1 MAAPAAPLKVLRR
14 LDYAPVAWTTRR
26 VSLDFDIREGATR
39 VRATLRF
46 ARNAAAA
53 PGGSVALNRGHGVEL
68 VSIALDGA
76 PLAHALTDKLL
87 TFDVPAAAAA
97 AGEFELLVETR
108 IEPEKNTAL
117 EGLYR
122 STGTYCTQCE
132 AEGFRSIT
140 FFQDRPDVMA
150 VWRVRVEADRA
161 ACPVLLS
168 NGNLVEKG
176 AAADPSRHFAVYE
189 DPWPKPCYL
198 FALVAGDLAETRDA
212 FTTRSGRAVSLR
224 IYTAARDADKVGW
237 AMESLKRA
245 MKWDE
250 DKFGLEY
257 DLDLFNIVAVPDFNM
272 GAMENKSLNVFN
284 SRLVLASTR
293 TASDLDFNR
302 IEGVVAHE
310 YFHNWTGDRVT
321 CKDWFQLTLKEG
333 LTVFRDQSFTADVNS
348 RPIKR
353 IEDVLRLRQSQFA
366 EDAGPTAHPIRPD
379 EVGKMDNFCACA
391 PHAFGIAIARG
402 ADRALFL
409 LPSLTP
415 SHSLTCTLAD
425 TATVYEKGAEI
436 IRIYETVLGVAGFRK
451 GMDLYFAR
459 HDGQAV
465 DCDAFFQAMF
475 DANEGHVGQ
484 AALPALKRWYS
495 QAGTPELTVTPTY
508 DAAARML
515 TLACAQ
521 RTPPTAGQATK
532 EPVLVPI
539 AVGLVGADGRD
550 LPLVVDGRAE
560 ASTTAVLCLTEAARS
575 YVFSDVPAGAVP
587 SVLRGFSAPVR
598 LTVVGQTDA
607 QLTHLL
613 AHDSDSFNRYEAG
626 QVLGRSALLA
636 YYDVALAQAAD
647 ARPMQGLALPASL
660 VEAFRSLLRDASLDG
675 AIVARS
681 IALPAEV
688 EIVDALAARGV
699 GADPVLVHKVRE
711 WAVSQLASRLQ
722 PELEAAMARAEAE
735 IVAAE
740 AKSGG
745 YSPNFAAVARRALRN
760 RCLYMLSRLEAP
772 AAAAAAPALVLT
784 RFKAAT
790 NMTDQVAAL
799 AALVELPGAER
810 DEALAAFA
818 AQFSDEPLVMLK
830 WLALQAGS
838 SETAS
843 VAGVRALMAHASF
856 SITNPN
862 CCYSLFGPFA
872 STPAFHA
879 ADGSG
884 YAFLGEIVRQLD
896 AVNPQVA
903 SRIVSAFSKLGQYDA
918 VRRALMLREL
928 EALAAHAGLSE
939 NVGEIVARSIASA
952 KAQASA

>member
-68 VSIALDGA
+68 VSIVLDGA
-76 PLAHALTDKLL
+76 PLAHALTEKLL

-250 DKFGLEY
+250 DTFGLEY

-379 EVGKMDNFCACA
+379 EVGKMDNFCAC
-391 PHAFGIAIARG
+391 
-402 ADRALFL
+402 
-409 LPSLTP
+409 
-415 SHSLTCTLAD
+415 
-425 TATVYEKGAEI
+425 K
-436 IRIYETVLGVAGFRK
+436 
-451 GMDLYFAR
+451 
-459 HDGQAV
+459 
-465 DCDAFFQAMF
+465 
-475 DANEGHVGQ
+475 
-484 AALPALKRWYS
+484 
-495 QAGTPELTVTPTY
+495 
-508 DAAARML
+508 
-515 TLACAQ
+515 
-521 RTPPTAGQATK
+521 
-532 EPVLVPI
+532 
-539 AVGLVGADGRD
+539 
-550 LPLVVDGRAE
+550 
-560 ASTTAVLCLTEAARS
+560 
-575 YVFSDVPAGAVP
+575 
-587 SVLRGFSAPVR
+587 
-598 LTVVGQTDA
+598 
-607 QLTHLL
+607 
-613 AHDSDSFNRYEAG
+613 
-626 QVLGRSALLA
+626 
-636 YYDVALAQAAD
+636 
-647 ARPMQGLALPASL
+647 
-660 VEAFRSLLRDASLDG
+660 
-675 AIVARS
+675 
-681 IALPAEV
+681 
-688 EIVDALAARGV
+688 
-699 GADPVLVHKVRE
+699 
-711 WAVSQLASRLQ
+711 
-722 PELEAAMARAEAE
+722 
-735 IVAAE
+735 
-740 AKSGG
+740 
-745 YSPNFAAVARRALRN
+745 
-760 RCLYMLSRLEAP
+760 
-772 AAAAAAPALVLT
+772 
-784 RFKAAT
+784 
-790 NMTDQVAAL
+790 
-799 AALVELPGAER
+799 
-810 DEALAAFA
+810 
-818 AQFSDEPLVMLK
+818 
-830 WLALQAGS
+830 
-838 SETAS
+838 
-843 VAGVRALMAHASF
+843 
-856 SITNPN
+856 PN
-862 CCYSLFGPFA
+862 CVW
-872 STPAFHA
+872 HRHR
-879 ADGSG
+879 
-884 YAFLGEIVRQLD
+884 E
-896 AVNPQVA
+896 
-903 SRIVSAFSKLGQYDA
+903 
-918 VRRALMLREL
+918 RR
-928 EALAAHAGLSE
+928 
-939 NVGEIVARSIASA
+939 
-952 KAQASA
+952 